1 MTVEKAKVNGPA
13 SRTRK
18 GLDIR
23 AMKRYPGKYRIR
35 LYRVAEDQ
43 LEQLL
48 FALDEIMD
56 EADTDWYPVAL
67 DLMATHYLATSDGPV
82 KSPE

>member
-1 MTVEKAKVNGPA
+1 MTVEKAKENGPA

-23 AMKRYPGKYRIR
+23 AMKRHEGKSRIR
-35 LYRVAEDQ
+35 FYEIADDQ

-48 FALDEIMD
+48 FALDQIMD
-56 EADTDWYPVAL
+56 EVETDWYPVAL
-67 DLMATHYLATSDGPV
+67 DLMATHYLATSSGPV
-82 KSPE
+82 KSPD